1 MLIFVVLNAF
11 ILTIVQAQQAH
22 DHAAIQRQEREL
34 ADKWGPAWSF
44 AGLTTFAHLPYT
56 QCLNNLRQRY
66 DIAIVGAPFDT
77 ATTYRSGA
85 RFGPRAIRQASMRQ
99 SAYRGFNARAALN
112 PYRSWARVLD
122 CGDIPVT
129 PLDNQVALSQL
140 SEAYVELG
148 SRLSAFNAGRA
159 KDEVDEEYVRYPKL
173 VTLGGDHSIAL
184 PALRALFE
192 IYRRPIAVV
201 HFDAHLDTWP
211 GIKEEDDSYWFSD
224 QSNYNHASVFWN
236 AAREGLLANGS
247 CIHAGLRTRLT
258 GTSFQDY
265 ENDVQQGF
273 MQIEVDDID
282 RWGMEGIAERILTRV
297 GTEVPVYLSIDVDV
311 LDVAFAPG
319 TGTPEAGGWSTRE
332 LIRILRG
339 IDGLNVV
346 GADVVEVAP
355 AYDGVGEPTAIAAAQ
370 IVYEVVTSMVKR
382 GLEVADSSKVK
393 LVSKD
398 EL

>member
-1 MLIFVVLNAF
+1 MLIYVVLNAF

-173 VTLGGDHSIAL
+173 VTLGGDHSVAL

-282 RWGMEGIAERILTRV
+282 RWGVEGIAERILTRV

-382 GLEVADSSKVK
+382 GLDVADNSKGK